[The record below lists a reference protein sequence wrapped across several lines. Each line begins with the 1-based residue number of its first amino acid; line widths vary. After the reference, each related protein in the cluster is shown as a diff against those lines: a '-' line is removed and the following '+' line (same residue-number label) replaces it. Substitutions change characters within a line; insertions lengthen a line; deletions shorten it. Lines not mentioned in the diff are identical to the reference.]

1 VLPAVQMRHPARRRT
16 WFRCRTAQPQRSDS
30 PRNLRLFLRKPC
42 GLVFQPDS
50 SLRRLLTTPSLPYAS
65 NRLRT
70 LHDHHPTSPSDRQQR
85 PDPGRPWLTV
95 NPCVHGWPSHFPAS
109 GIQSPYIHRPSGLAQ
124 IAVSTVL
131 RASSI
136 GNRRFLRA
144 EHCRYGTRDNAPT
157 KERNRKS
164 LLTRCGISLFE
175 G

>member
-1 VLPAVQMRHPARRRT
+1 MQMRHPARRRT

-50 SLRRLLTTPSLPYAS
+50 SLRRLLNTPSLPYAS

-144 EHCRYGTRDNAPT
+144 EHCRYGTRDLALVQTPR
-157 KERNRKS
+157 EV
-164 LLTRCGISLFE
+164 L
-175 G
+175 